1 MRIYNITEYLA
12 NVHFKFNILLFS
24 FYYLFFMDVFL
35 ANSFS
40 HFQNEKTTTLL
51 QLISPDFVF
60 EMEVLASVTFFLFTS
75 LRVSF
80 SFH

>member
-1 MRIYNITEYLA
+1 
-12 NVHFKFNILLFS
+12 
-24 FYYLFFMDVFL
+24 MDVFL